1 MAYDKFGKINQDSL
15 QMYLREI
22 SKIPP
27 ITPDEEKE
35 LGRLIQANR
44 DPAAL
49 KKLVESNLRF
59 VVSFAK
65 NYKQGPI
72 GLSDL
77 IEEGN
82 LGLLEAAKRFDP
94 DKGVKFITYAAW
106 WIRQAI
112 IHALGEQGRTI
123 RLPQRQANLLYQ
135 LGRHFNELKGVLNRN
150 PTSEELARDMAIS
163 VEQATEL
170 MKFRGDDLSLDATV
184 DASSDLELKDL
195 IAEENVVPVDIEMIR
210 ESFRSQVREILDQ
223 LNPRERQVIEE
234 RFGFNETEEPNT
246 LQRIGEKLGITRE
259 RVRQIE
265 QQAIK
270 KLRRNARIRKLQT
283 FLN

>member
-1 MAYDKFGKINQDSL
+1 MAYDKFGKLNQDSL
-15 QMYLREI
+15 QLYLREI
-22 SKIPP
+22 SRIPP

-35 LGRLIQANR
+35 LGRRIQEHQ
-44 DPAAL
+44 DPIAL
-49 KKLVESNLRF
+49 KKLVEANLRF

-94 DKGVKFITYAAW
+94 EKGVKFITYAAW

-150 PTSEELARDMAIS
+150 PTSEELARDMDIS

-184 DASSDLELKDL
+184 DANSDLELKDL
-195 IAEENVVPVDIEMIR
+195 IAEENVLPVDIEMIR

-246 LQRIGEKLGITRE
+246 LQHIGEKLGITRE

>member
-1 MAYDKFGKINQDSL
+1 MAYRKFDKLDKDSQQL
-15 QMYLREI
+15 YLREI
-22 SKIPP
+22 AKIPT
-27 ITPDEEKE
+27 IDPDEEKV
-35 LGRLIQANR
+35 LGKKIQENG

-65 NYKQGPI
+65 KYKEGPI
-72 GLSDL
+72 SMADL

-82 LGLLEAAKRFDP
+82 LGLIEAAKRFDP
-94 DKGVKFITYAAW
+94 NKGVKFITYAAW

-135 LGRHFNELKGVLNRN
+135 LGKHFSELKAALNRN
-150 PTSEELARDMAIS
+150 PTSQELADDMEIT
-163 VEQATEL
+163 VEQAAEL
-170 MKFRGDDLSLDATV
+170 MKFRKDDLSLDASI
-184 DASSDLELKDL
+184 DRNSDLGLKDL
-195 IAEENVVPVDIEMIR
+195 LPEENVLPVDIGLIK
-210 ESFRSQVREILDQ
+210 ESFRHQVREIIDE
-223 LNPRERQVIEE
+223 LNPRERKVIEE
-234 RFGFNETEEPNT
+234 RFGFNVNEEPRT
-246 LQRIGEKLGITRE
+246 LQKIGEELGITRE

-270 KLRRNARIRKLQT
+270 KLRRNARCRKLQT